1 MCELWIRSAEPPGV
15 HRLTTAE
22 QYFRK
27 FFKSDEKHK
36 VQDSNEVSYTFKKTN
51 KSMPDSEVADS
62 SKLMLKSGTEK
73 TPRIKN
79 FQDRG

>member
-1 MCELWIRSAEPPGV
+1 MVKTALKWRRAVLDGLRCWVCELWIRSAEPPGV

-36 VQDSNEVSYTFKKTN
+36 VQDSNEASYTFKKD
-51 KSMPDSEVADS
+51 K
-62 SKLMLKSGTEK
+62 
-73 TPRIKN
+73 
-79 FQDRG
+79 